1 MERYPMLLDY
11 KNIIKMAIL
20 PKEMY
25 IFNAIPIKLLMIFF
39 TELEQ
44 TIQKIICKQKDR
56 ELSKQS

>member
-44 TIQKIICKQKDR
+44 TIQKIIWNHKDR